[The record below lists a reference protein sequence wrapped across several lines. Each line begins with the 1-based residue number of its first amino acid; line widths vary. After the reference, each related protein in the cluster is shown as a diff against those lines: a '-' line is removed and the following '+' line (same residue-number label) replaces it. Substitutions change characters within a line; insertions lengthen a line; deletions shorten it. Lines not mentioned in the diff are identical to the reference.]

1 MEEYAS
7 PHFSAWARQVCVE
20 RSIIPEGELLAFSDD
35 ASFRRY
41 YRFVPS
47 STGLV
52 FVNSPPDKED
62 NESFIKISKV
72 FQEAGLLIPIVEAFD
87 LDMGYLAVTDLGDRI
102 FLDELRND
110 PSKVKHLIRLAV
122 NEIFRIQEVSCEL
135 PSYSQ
140 KKIMEEMRLFDK
152 WFLKQ
157 LLGIEVTRKLDNLL
171 SGMYRFLARRAVD
184 QPQVFVHRD
193 YHSRNLMLNEDFSLA
208 MIDFQDAVLG
218 PVTYDLVSLLRDC
231 YFEFDSA
238 HIYEEVEFFR
248 KALLEREII
257 GEDVPFSEWFDLMG
271 VQRHL
276 KCAGIFSRLNL
287 RDNKPK
293 YLRNI
298 PDVIRYLQ
306 EISFKYPE
314 LNSFHDF
321 LSSEVIPQTEKFM
334 LDRASRK

>member
-140 KKIMEEMRLFDK
+140 KKMKAEEK
-152 WFLKQ
+152 
-157 LLGIEVTRKLDNLL
+157 IHTNV
-171 SGMYRFLARRAVD
+171 
-184 QPQVFVHRD
+184 
-193 YHSRNLMLNEDFSLA
+193 
-208 MIDFQDAVLG
+208 
-218 PVTYDLVSLLRDC
+218 
-231 YFEFDSA
+231 
-238 HIYEEVEFFR
+238 
-248 KALLEREII
+248 
-257 GEDVPFSEWFDLMG
+257 
-271 VQRHL
+271 
-276 KCAGIFSRLNL
+276 
-287 RDNKPK
+287 
-293 YLRNI
+293 
-298 PDVIRYLQ
+298 
-306 EISFKYPE
+306 
-314 LNSFHDF
+314 
-321 LSSEVIPQTEKFM
+321 
-334 LDRASRK
+334 